1 MKEKELKLIKDI
13 NKIHNSNLKPSSG
26 KFDVYDAENDK
37 SIIEIKIRNV
47 VYETHYIQVD
57 KFFNLLMVGEG
68 NNKKPFFMHV
78 DKSGIYIYDLS
89 RLKENII
96 NTSQILSRLAPYRT
110 EFFNDKKIN
119 KYFYELSKKDCILVL
134 PPSLLIMN

>member
-1 MKEKELKLIKDI
+1 MKLIKDI
-13 NKIHNSNLKPSSG
+13 NKKHNSNLIPSSG

-37 SIIEIKIRNV
+37 SIIEIKIRDF

-57 KFFNLLMVGEG
+57 KFYNLLMVGEG

-96 NTSQILSRLAPYRT
+96 NNYEIKRRLAPYRT

-119 KYFYELSKKDCILVL
+119 KYFYELSKKDCISILS
-134 PPSLLIMN
+134 PNLLIMN